1 MRDNLCRAAEVI
13 FQKRQEESV
22 MNATAV
28 IRKKK
33 RWWQSYAIWFILP
46 AFVLYTL
53 FVMIPTF
60 NSIYL
65 SFTSWDGISENVR
78 YIGFDNFKEIWES
91 PRVHNALT
99 NTIIVAVS
107 LVLLENVVALVLAIL
122 VDQVRWF
129 RNLFRSIFYFPV
141 LMSGIIMGF
150 IWMIILN
157 YNFGVVNQLL
167 DMTGLSAIKTDWL
180 GNPDFALLSIILSTV
195 WKASGYYMIIYL
207 AGLQG
212 IPQELLEAASID
224 GAGKWKQFR
233 HVTFP
238 LLAGATTVCVM
249 LSMIN
254 SLKLFDQIAVMTN
267 GGPGFATETLTYI
280 IYKVAFGEGRQGF
293 GTALAIVLFILI
305 LIISL
310 IQIRLLRKREVE
322 M

>member
-1 MRDNLCRAAEVI
+1 MSAAKS
-13 FQKRQEESV
+13 FG
-22 MNATAV
+22 
-28 IRKKK
+28 KKK
-33 RWWQSYAIWFILP
+33 QWWRSYAIWFILP
-46 AFVLYTL
+46 AFLLYSI
-53 FVMIPTF
+53 FVMLPTF
-60 NSIYL
+60 SSIYL
-65 SFTSWDGISENVR
+65 SFTSWDGISDNIR
-78 YIGFDNFKEIWES
+78 YIGLENFKEIWHS
-91 PRVHNALT
+91 NRVHNALS

-107 LVLLENVVALVLAIL
+107 LVLLENVVAIVLAL
-122 VDQVRWF
+122 MVDQVRWLK
-129 RNLFRSIFYFPV
+129 NLFRSIFYFPV

-157 YNFGVVNQLL
+157 YNFGVINQLL
-167 DMTGLSAIKTDWL
+167 DMLGLASLKADWL
-180 GNPDFALLSIILSTV
+180 GNPNYALLSIILSTV
-195 WKASGYYMIIYL
+195 WKSSGYYMIIYL

-310 IQIRLLRKREVE
+310 IQIRVLRKREVQ

>member
-1 MRDNLCRAAEVI
+1 
-13 FQKRQEESV
+13 
-22 MNATAV
+22 MNATARGK
-28 IRKKK
+28 RKKQ
-33 RWWQSYAIWFILP
+33 WWQSYALWFILP
-46 AFVLYTL
+46 AFILYSV
-53 FVMIPTF
+53 FVMFPTF
-60 NSIYL
+60 SSIYL
-65 SFTSWDGISENVR
+65 SFTSWDGLSSDIR
-78 YIGFDNFKEIWES
+78 YIGLDNFKEIWES
-91 PRVHNALT
+91 PRFHNALK
-99 NTIIVAVS
+99 NTIIVAIA
-107 LVLLENVVALVLAIL
+107 LVVLENVVALLLAIL

-129 RNLFRSIFYFPV
+129 RNFFRSIFYFPV

-167 DMTGLSAIKTDWL
+167 DMLRLGALKADWL
-180 GNPDFALLSIILSTV
+180 GDPDFALLSIILSTV

-224 GAGKWKQFR
+224 GAGKWKQFL

-249 LSMIN
+249 LSMIG

-293 GTALAIVLFILI
+293 GTALAIVLFVLI

-310 IQIRLLRKREVE
+310 IQIRLLRKREVQ